1 MIIEYKIRGSSK
13 ERPSYFIKRKLTS
26 VEIQEKSSATLE
38 NAMRYILYFITCPI
52 SWLLSYWN
60 SPAMMLNKNK
70 TINMTI
76 TPSIDPLMSGLLK
89 AICAEMQ
96 MAINKNNQKEGFNK
110 LPIVNK
116 LFNNTN
122 VDKSMFWIISI
133 LIEVEAIVFRELY

>member
-1 MIIEYKIRGSSK
+1 
-13 ERPSYFIKRKLTS
+13 
-26 VEIQEKSSATLE
+26 
-38 NAMRYILYFITCPI
+38 
-52 SWLLSYWN
+52 
-60 SPAMMLNKNK
+60 
-70 TINMTI
+70 MTI

-122 VDKSMFWIISI
+122 VDKSMFWIIST
-133 LIEVEAIVFRELY
+133 LIEVEAIVFSRVVLNKNMILVRNSALKGLVQ

>member
-1 MIIEYKIRGSSK
+1 
-13 ERPSYFIKRKLTS
+13 
-26 VEIQEKSSATLE
+26 
-38 NAMRYILYFITCPI
+38 
-52 SWLLSYWN
+52 
-60 SPAMMLNKNK
+60 MMLNKNK

-122 VDKSMFWIISI
+122 VDKSMIIST